1 MRGTQKSNVYSHNS
15 LKDGRS
21 PPTLLSHQAPSAT
34 HVRSASSVTSPVPK
48 MVSHVRSDSASGTG
62 TQFGVFTPQNYLGK
76 SRTLPASLNVRSGS
90 TPVSPLGPNPP
101 SISAY
106 NSRAEAMS
114 SGRNSNGFGV
124 PHMSHRSH
132 STVPQDMARPAQSG
146 HRNLQTGSRYPAA
159 KSGYL

>member
-21 PPTLLSHQAPSAT
+21 PPSLLSHQAPSAT
-34 HVRSASSVTSPVPK
+34 HVRSVSSVTPPVRK
-48 MVSHVRSDSASGTG
+48 MVSHVRSGSASGTG

-76 SRTLPASLNVRSGS
+76 SKTLPASLHVRSGS
-90 TPVSPLGPNPP
+90 TPVSPLRANLP
-101 SISAY
+101 SFSPY
-106 NSRAEAMS
+106 NSRADAMS
-114 SGRNSNGFGV
+114 SVRKNNGFGV

-132 STVPQDMARPAQSG
+132 PTVPQDMARPAQSG